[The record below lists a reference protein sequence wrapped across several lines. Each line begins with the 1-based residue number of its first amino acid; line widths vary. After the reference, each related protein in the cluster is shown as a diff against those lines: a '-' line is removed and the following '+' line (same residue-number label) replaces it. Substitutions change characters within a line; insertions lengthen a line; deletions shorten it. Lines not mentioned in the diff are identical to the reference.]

1 MGDDL
6 NKGRLD
12 MFSISV
18 PKKISEILKEVSF
31 IDDFS
36 KKLSML
42 EFHVHAMEL
51 EMTKIDAFKR
61 ELPHSMSLL
70 KDAIERLKEEGLQW
84 KGKDVE
90 PVMEQLI
97 SLKSNY
103 EEDGGVKRSNDCID
117 KKNWMSSAQLWSTPV
132 HYGNNF
138 DIRNQDSILHQKLR
152 YNKEENGT
160 GKENKFQ
167 AGNYM
172 KGVGAFVPFQRPCNG
187 TVEEENGMIVPV
199 HSLSLSISGNCRA
212 QQQQQQQLQ
221 KKQRRCWSPELHKR
235 FVSALH
241 QLGGAQVATPKQIRE
256 LMKVDG
262 LTNDEVKSHLQKYR
276 LHIRKLPTSSADV
289 SSCSWLIQDQCKA
302 NVAQSGSPQGPLH
315 PRRSAKGLSATGRDS
330 MEEEDD
336 KSESHSWK
344 GLLHKIVE
352 EHL

>member
-1 MGDDL
+1 MGDDS
-6 NKGRLD
+6 NKVCSD
-12 MFSISV
+12 SV
-18 PKKISEILKEVSF
+18 TKTISEILKEVSL

-36 KKLSML
+36 KKSSKL
-42 EFHVHAMEL
+42 EFYVHALEL

-84 KGKDVE
+84 KGKDLE
-90 PVMEQLI
+90 PV
-97 SLKSNY
+97 
-103 EEDGGVKRSNDCID
+103 ID

-132 HYGNNF
+132 HYGNYF
-138 DIRNQDSILHQKLR
+138 DIRNQDSILHQKR
-152 YNKEENGT
+152 TYNKEENGN
-160 GKENKFQ
+160 GKEHI
-167 AGNYM
+167 
-172 KGVGAFVPFQRPCNG
+172 FVPFQKPCNG
-187 TVEEENGMIVPV
+187 TVGEEKGMTISA

-212 QQQQQQQLQ
+212 QQQHQLQ

-256 LMKVDG
+256 LMNVDG

-276 LHIRKLPTSSADV
+276 LHIRKIPTSSTDL
-289 SSCSWLIQDQCKA
+289 SSCSWLTQDQCKA
-302 NVAQSGSPQGPLH
+302 IVAQSCSPQGPLH
-315 PRRSAKGLSATGRDS
+315 LGGSPKGLSATGRDS

-344 GLLHKIVE
+344 GLLHKPVE
-352 EHL
+352 EQQ